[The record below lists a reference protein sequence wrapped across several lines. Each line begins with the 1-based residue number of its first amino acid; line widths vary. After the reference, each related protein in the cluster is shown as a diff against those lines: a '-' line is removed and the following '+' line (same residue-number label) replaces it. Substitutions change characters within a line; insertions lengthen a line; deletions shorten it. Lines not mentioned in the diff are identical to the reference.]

1 MGNWL
6 ETSGQY
12 GLPMC
17 RLEQPSYSL
26 VVGRLVAF
34 WVLLVVGVA
43 VCHESKAEVR
53 VGAARQS
60 VYLPLLEG
68 KRVGLVCNHT
78 SVVDGVHVADILL
91 RRGVALEVLFTPEHG
106 FAGQADA
113 GEAVPDG
120 RDSARGVRIVS
131 LYGSNKRPREADIA
145 SLDVVLFDLQDVG
158 VRCYTYISTL
168 HYVMEACAKAGVQLV
183 VLDRPNPNG
192 FYVDGPV
199 LGTTFRSFVG
209 MHPVAWVHGLTVG
222 EFAHMINEE
231 GWLGD
236 GLHCDVLVVA
246 CEGYTHET
254 RYRLPVP
261 PSPNL
266 PNQLSVYLYP
276 SLAFFEGTGLSVGR
290 GTDTPFQV
298 VGGPWVSGMPFSFVP
313 GRRIGAQDPPHR
325 GKRCYGLDLR
335 GVPEEELAAKG
346 RVRLEYLVTMYR
358 ASRDKKRFFVPFF
371 DKLVGNATLRWG
383 LEGGQ
388 SEYELREQWA
398 QGLREYRLLRARY
411 LLYADSEQERAELA
425 RITEED
431 EQAPE

>member
-1 MGNWL
+1 MGKRL
-6 ETSGQY
+6 KTRGQN
-12 GLPMC
+12 GPRGFCFTL
-17 RLEQPSYSL
+17 RGYSL
-26 VVGRLVAF
+26 GVGRLVAF
-34 WVLLVVGVA
+34 LVLTVVGVA
-43 VCHESKAEVR
+43 ICNGSMAEVR

-68 KRVGLVCNHT
+68 KRVGLVCNQT
-78 SVVDGVHVADILL
+78 SVVDGEHVADLL
-91 RRGVALEVLFTPEHG
+91 LWRGVSLEVLFTPEHG

-113 GEAVPDG
+113 GAAVPDG
-120 RDSARGVRIVS
+120 RDAARGVRIVS
-131 LYGSNKRPREADIA
+131 LYGANKRPRESDIA
-145 SLDVVLFDLQDVG
+145 ALDVVVFDLQDVG

-168 HYVMEACAKAGVQLV
+168 HYVMEACARAGVQLV

-199 LGTTFRSFVG
+199 LGATYRSFVG

-346 RVRLEYLVTMYR
+346 RVRLEYLVSMYR
-358 ASRDKKRFFVPFF
+358 ASRDKKRFFIPFF

-383 LEGGQ
+383 IEGGQ
-388 SEYELREQWA
+388 GESELREQWA
-398 QGLREYRLLRARY
+398 KGLREYRLLRARY
-411 LLYADSEQERAELA
+411 LLYADSEQEREALA
-425 RITEED
+425 RITDLGDAATE
-431 EQAPE
+431 